1 MEAVMKKDTKEKNQ
15 IIRIVSEILEG
26 YRSFASAKTLRAA
39 DAQYC
44 GQGYS

>member
-26 YRSFASAKTLRAA
+26 HRSFASAKALRAA

-44 GQGYS
+44 GQGCS